1 MISSV
6 TAMLSEL
13 GWTSLKQR
21 RQNSRLI
28 MFFKIVKELTP
39 INLPHH
45 YHQQE
50 LTYRTCQF
58 HPLHSTINLDNKL
71 PDELLPQNN

>member
-1 MISSV
+1 
-6 TAMLSEL
+6 MLSEL

-21 RQNSRLI
+21 RQNSRLT
-28 MFFKIVKELTP
+28 MFKIVKELTP

-45 YHQQE
+45 YRHQE
-50 LTYRTCQF
+50 LTYRTRQF
-58 HPLHSTINLDNKL
+58 HPLHFIVPKINLDNKL